1 LDGGISAL
9 TRKPLPFDK
18 LRVGRRVKVG
28 RVRKPGL
35 DILHLE
41 VFEDRTVKGRSG

>member
-1 LDGGISAL
+1 M
-9 TRKPLPFDK
+9 
-18 LRVGRRVKVG
+18 GRLLKGG

-35 DILHLE
+35 DILHSE